1 MDNRDFTKYTI
12 DAAIRL
18 ALLLILGYWC
28 FLIIS
33 PFVVILLWAVIIAVA
48 VYPLF
53 AKLKAALGGRNKLAA
68 TVYTLVAL
76 AILITPTFMVSN
88 SIIYGFQ
95 LHHRYVVCNLGA
107 LCDRQHRYS
116 PAT

>member
-1 MDNRDFTKYTI
+1 MNNRDFTKYTI

-18 ALLLILGYWC
+18 TLLLILGYWC

-33 PFVVILLWAVIIAVA
+33 PFVVILLWAVIISVA

-53 AKLKAALGGRNKLAA
+53 SKLKTALGDRNKLAA

-76 AILITPTFMVSN
+76 AILITPTIMVSN
-88 SIIYGFQ
+88 SIIDTSSAISE
-95 LHHRYVVCNLGA
+95 RY
-107 LCDRQHRYS
+107 
-116 PAT
+116 ATGSIDIPPPPEGR